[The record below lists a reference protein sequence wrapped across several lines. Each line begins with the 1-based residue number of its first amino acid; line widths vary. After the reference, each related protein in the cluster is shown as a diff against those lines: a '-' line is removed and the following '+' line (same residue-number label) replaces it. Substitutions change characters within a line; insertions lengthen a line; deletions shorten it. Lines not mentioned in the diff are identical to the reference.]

1 MSTSDDAATELKR
14 QQDKALAQIKAKISI
29 APDALSAAVLEKWTT
44 VTNPPFKELSAELR
58 EQNNAMRGG
67 DLSRVEDMLLAQA
80 HTLDGLFAALATRA
94 ANAPSVTVLEVYLRL
109 ALKAQSQ
116 SRATLQ
122 TLGELKAPKQ
132 VAFVGQAN
140 IGHQVQVN
148 NGTSGPGANT
158 APAANTPR
166 TRTRKNKTAQNKLMD
181 ADHEQRLDTR
191 TPGTASGDD
200 SALATV
206 ATQHRPQKRRGKS
219 CGGA

>member
-1 MSTSDDAATELKR
+1 VSTTDDTTELKR

-58 EQNNAMRGG
+58 EQNAALRGG
-67 DLSRVEDMLLAQA
+67 DLSRMEDMLLAQA

-94 ANAPSVTVLEVYLRL
+94 AMGTTVAVIDIYLRL

-148 NGTSGPGANT
+148 NGTPGTGAS
-158 APAANTPR
+158 PESNTPR
-166 TRTRKNKTAQNKLMD
+166 PRTRKNKNAQNKLLET
-181 ADHEQRLDTR
+181 DHEQRLDTR
-191 TPGTASGDD
+191 APCTASGDD
-200 SALATV
+200 SKLETV
-206 ATQHRPQKRRGKS
+206 ATQHRPDQRRRKGR
-219 CGGA
+219 GGA